1 MPNATHSYEAHPA
14 ACALGRTAGR
24 RAHFLMPSNAQ
35 LTMAV
40 SVPHDEVFL
49 PVLHQKEPAMGGTA
63 TLTDRYRAMYYARG
77 CSDLHIHVPLGAA
90 RQHGNNRVDLALRLL
105 RRRCRVESAGGSAAC
120 NPLEMLS
127 TECWAAPKLRR
138 ELLRVNGSMR
148 EQDVPGLLQVI
159 ASSTPWAPAP
169 LHLGEFSG
177 RGFLNFYLADLMA
190 QLNVTTTIA
199 EYEYAGNPINF
210 RSYPFKTEV
219 VQRRPVSFYSR
230 NRQDR
235 SYGPCKLVS
244 SVRCSFCAATPMT
257 RLACGFLG

>member
-1 MPNATHSYEAHPA
+1 
-14 ACALGRTAGR
+14 
-24 RAHFLMPSNAQ
+24 
-35 LTMAV
+35 
-40 SVPHDEVFL
+40 
-49 PVLHQKEPAMGGTA
+49 
-63 TLTDRYRAMYYARG
+63 
-77 CSDLHIHVPLGAA
+77 
-90 RQHGNNRVDLALRLL
+90 
-105 RRRCRVESAGGSAAC
+105 
-120 NPLEMLS
+120 
-127 TECWAAPKLRR
+127 
-138 ELLRVNGSMR
+138 MR

-230 NRQDR
+230 NRQDW